1 MSSFQEKYLKYKQ
14 KYLELKNY
22 AESNNLLGAGRSVEK
37 FNEIISL
44 NKEPTELQESENNLD
59 SVEELQNEL
68 NLLDTEKIA
77 NVEEPQTGGADIHF
91 DDFEF
96 MDEFVAEEIEDV
108 EDFDKDLEAL
118 FDEFDD
124 DYQQSDFDI

>member
-77 NVEEPQTGGADIHF
+77 NVEEPQTG
-91 DDFEF
+91 
-96 MDEFVAEEIEDV
+96 
-108 EDFDKDLEAL
+108 
-118 FDEFDD
+118 
-124 DYQQSDFDI
+124 

>member
-22 AESNNLLGAGRSVEK
+22 AESNNLLGAGRRVEK

-44 NKEPTELQESENNLD
+44 SKEPTELQESENNLD

-77 NVEEPQTGGADIHF
+77 TVEEPQTGGAEIKF

-96 MDEFVAEEIEDV
+96 EDEFVAEEIEDV
-108 EDFDKDLEAL
+108 EDIYKDLEAL
-118 FDEFDD
+118 FDELDD